1 MNVVVKMNHFKAEKI
16 LLRKVQNV
24 GNNSKVCTLEMQV
37 REDMAVR
44 EKTKFFEERNYAYHA
59 AKQNEVWSKLKTT
72 ILFLFILKLF
82 LQFKITI
89 WTGCVI

>member
-1 MNVVVKMNHFKAEKI
+1 MSHFKAEKI
-16 LLRKVQNV
+16 VLRKVQNE
-24 GNNSKVCTLEMQV
+24 GNNSKVCPYEMQV

-72 ILFLFILKLF
+72 ILFFCSLK
-82 LQFKITI
+82 
-89 WTGCVI
+89 